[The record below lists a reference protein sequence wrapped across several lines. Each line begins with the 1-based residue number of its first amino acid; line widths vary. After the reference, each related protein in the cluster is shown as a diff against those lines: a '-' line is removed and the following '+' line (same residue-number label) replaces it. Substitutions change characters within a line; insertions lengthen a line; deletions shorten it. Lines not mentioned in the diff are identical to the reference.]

1 MTAEQK
7 AYLQALAD
15 VRSWHRWQIGQSV
28 GDVRVMQA
36 HESAIAW
43 LDEPVATKKRHAAE
57 DERDRER
64 VATKNIEG
72 ACAPVERLFI

>member
-28 GDVRVMQA
+28 GDVRTIHV

-43 LDEPVATKKRHAAE
+43 LDVLIATKRQHAAE
-57 DERDRER
+57 DEAEVKPQPR
-64 VATKNIEG
+64 N
-72 ACAPVERLFI
+72 